1 MRSSSVIN
9 SARSSDS
16 SLGRSHRRRHFVRRA
31 LCALPLLVAAA
42 CERSATAPDSIAA
55 KGAAANHDLL
65 TIPRIQPLADF
76 DATQFF
82 PIDVNRAAQQQFGS
96 SATAVLTVDHL
107 YGWKAS
113 IGGRLYGI
121 DMARAV
127 ADQYGSGYV
136 LGAVGVAGYDWRAI
150 RWSNLTNRVLPVMP
164 VASDFFFDVNAVRS
178 GLANFQSV
186 LLTIRNWY
194 SYRAGQTFHYAQP
207 VIVPLQSTQTAAQWN
222 ALSQLTSDPNH
233 RYDFMNAAINE
244 FRRSYPQPNGSVLKA
259 IMSVYTGASPDV
271 WLGAASTS
279 GIYAVSP
286 PRATSITCPA
296 SGALDYRCSDATYAI
311 GHELGHT
318 FGLAHACDAYSSDA
332 NCNNSIMQTGKP
344 WDAILLTGE
353 INTLL
358 PQGFFF

>member
-1 MRSSSVIN
+1 MRSSILVNSVDGH
-9 SARSSDS
+9 SAK
-16 SLGRSHRRRHFVRRA
+16 GHSHRHRFVRLA

-42 CERSATAPDSIAA
+42 CERSATAPDNFAA
-55 KGAAANHDLL
+55 KGAGASKLL
-65 TIPRIQPLADF
+65 TIPKIQPLADF
-76 DATQFF
+76 DASQFF
-82 PIDVNRAAQQQFGS
+82 PIDVNRAAQQQYGS
-96 SATAVLTVDHL
+96 LATAVLTVDHL

-113 IGGRLYGI
+113 VGGRLYGI

-194 SYRAGQTFHYAQP
+194 SYRAGETFHYAQP

-233 RYDFMNAAINE
+233 RYDFMNAAISE

-259 IMSVYTGASPDV
+259 IISVYTGASPDV
-271 WLGAASTS
+271 WLGAAST
-279 GIYAVSP
+279 GGNYAVSP
-286 PRATSITCPA
+286 PRATSISCPA
-296 SGALDYRCSDATYAI
+296 SGELDSRCSDATYAI

-318 FGLAHACDAYSSDA
+318 FGLAHSCDAYPSDPS
-332 NCNNSIMQTGKP
+332 CNDSIMQTGKP
-344 WDAILLTGE
+344 WGAILLTAE
-353 INTLL
+353 INALL
-358 PQGFFF
+358 TQGFFF